1 MNKTVINRL
10 NEIEK
15 HIADSNSIEKKIQEC
30 SAMVE
35 YIINNPSPN
44 RNIHDFES
52 VGE

>member
-15 HIADSNSIEKKIQEC
+15 RIALGDIIEKKTQEFWDFVNY
-30 SAMVE
+30 AL
-35 YIINNPSPN
+35 NNPAPN

-52 VGE
+52 ED